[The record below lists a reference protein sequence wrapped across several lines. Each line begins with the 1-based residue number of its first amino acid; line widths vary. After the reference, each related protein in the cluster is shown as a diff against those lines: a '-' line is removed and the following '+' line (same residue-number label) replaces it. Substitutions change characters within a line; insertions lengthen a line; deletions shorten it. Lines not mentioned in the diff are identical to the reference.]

1 MQGIDEVC
9 IFHERSDAKKIN
21 KDSDA
26 VKITNNLTNSFFN
39 NYHEMLSDKPKLVF
53 DTIVQSGIHV
63 NIINYKC
70 HCGNL
75 K

>member
-1 MQGIDEVC
+1 
-9 IFHERSDAKKIN
+9 
-21 KDSDA
+21 
-26 VKITNNLTNSFFN
+26 
-39 NYHEMLSDKPKLVF
+39 MLSDKPKLVF